1 MRQLHKMIQAASE
14 CGMVIRQELVS
25 MLPPL
30 FLDIKSSDMVLDMC
44 AAPGSKTSQIL
55 EMLSIDFERN
65 REANLA
71 KGIIE
76 VQGGVVANDMSLKRA
91 SMLTHRVKLINTTG
105 MAVINHQ
112 GQNIPDIQDS
122 VTKESI
128 LYDKVMVDVPCS
140 GDGAIRKLPSRWRK
154 WNSKD
159 GMELHPVQIKLL
171 ERAIQLTKV
180 GGTIVYSTCS
190 LNPIENEAVIAEVLN
205 RAKTHSPD
213 PENSLEIVDIHGQ
226 LNGLKARRG
235 LHYWDVLR
243 MKRGGPHSYSTKLED
258 TTTGQLFD
266 LFKGTGRGDEL
277 KLTKN
282 GENVEESGVVL
293 PAVLAES
300 MFPLTKESMEQN
312 HIEYGMRIMPHD
324 QDTGGFFVAKFI
336 KKGEVRFSPQT
347 AEITEKKTS
356 EAQVEQVAAKK
367 EYMKFGELDK
377 EGCDGIID
385 YYGIDE
391 VRNPYYISALLI

>member
-1 MRQLHKMIQAASE
+1 
-14 CGMVIRQELVS
+14 
-25 MLPPL
+25 
-30 FLDIKSSDMVLDMC
+30 
-44 AAPGSKTSQIL
+44 
-55 EMLSIDFERN
+55 
-65 REANLA
+65 
-71 KGIIE
+71 
-76 VQGGVVANDMSLKRA
+76 
-91 SMLTHRVKLINTTG
+91 
-105 MAVINHQ
+105 
-112 GQNIPDIQDS
+112 
-122 VTKESI
+122 
-128 LYDKVMVDVPCS
+128 
-140 GDGAIRKLPSRWRK
+140 
-154 WNSKD
+154 
-159 GMELHPVQIKLL
+159 MELHPVQIKLL

-300 MFPLTKESMEQN
+300 MFPLTKESME
-312 HIEYGMRIMPHD
+312 
-324 QDTGGFFVAKFI
+324 
-336 KKGEVRFSPQT
+336 
-347 AEITEKKTS
+347 
-356 EAQVEQVAAKK
+356 
-367 EYMKFGELDK
+367 
-377 EGCDGIID
+377 
-385 YYGIDE
+385 
-391 VRNPYYISALLI
+391 